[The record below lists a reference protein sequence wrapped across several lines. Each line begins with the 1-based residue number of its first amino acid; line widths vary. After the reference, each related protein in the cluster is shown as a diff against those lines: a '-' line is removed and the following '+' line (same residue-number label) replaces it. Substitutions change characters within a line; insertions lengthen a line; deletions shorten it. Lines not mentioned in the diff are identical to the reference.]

1 MKAHLQKP
9 TASFSQGATSGPLT
23 FAALPFFTVNLPND
37 FPSSGTCYEEA
48 ALSTS
53 CVANSTK
60 TKKLEWKSNEI
71 LAPQCRVWN
80 IERERKRGEG
90 NGREPGRQL
99 VREEKRVHG
108 VVLTRFVC
116 LPASVCPDLKSLLI
130 LPSFRLRFSIAVPK
144 MTSPYLCLTCFVC
157 SCLNFKKTLK
167 LNALKTP

>member
-80 IERERKRGEG
+80 IERKSRGGEWEGAGPTTGEG
-90 NGREPGRQL
+90 REACARCGAN
-99 VREEKRVHG
+99 K
-108 VVLTRFVC
+108 VC
-116 LPASVCPDLKSLLI
+116 LSASQC
-130 LPSFRLRFSIAVPK
+130 LPRS
-144 MTSPYLCLTCFVC
+144 
-157 SCLNFKKTLK
+157 
-167 LNALKTP
+167 